1 MFFKKYYNLNKLMN
15 NLKTFDEMF
24 LNSMPNVFGN
34 ETTERGE
41 DENGEWVK
49 KVFTSEDGA
58 FTYSYYTKRHTSSK
72 ETDYTSD
79 LKTKLQEAIDTQ
91 DFESAVV
98 LRDKIKDY
106 ENKESKI
113 VDLEKELEESI
124 SSQNFEKSI
133 EIRDELNKLKKK

>member
-1 MFFKKYYNLNKLMN
+1 MFFKKYYNLNKFLN

-24 LNSMPNVFGN
+24 LNNIPDVFGK
-34 ETTERGE
+34 ESVERGT
-41 DENGEWVK
+41 DENGEWEK
-49 KVFTSEDGA
+49 KVFTSEDGS
-58 FTYSYYTKRHTSSK
+58 FTYSFYTKRYTPTK

-91 DFESAVV
+91 DFETAVV

-124 SSQNFEKSI
+124 TSQNFERSI
-133 EIRDELNKLKKK
+133 EIRDELNKIKTK